1 MLLAQSMLETLAAST
16 VRMEAPS
23 GIPTIKQTPK
33 TTPDLTAER
42 LLELL
47 DEDVRPRW
55 RCALGMDAGRVAT
68 VETGEIGEIGEMGEI
83 GEIGA
88 VQPLRTGYTAAKQE
102 EELLL
107 LLTHAHAMDR
117 G

>member
-1 MLLAQSMLETLAAST
+1 MGDEKN
-16 VRMEAPS
+16 
-23 GIPTIKQTPK
+23 PTCSNAFFNDQADAIKQTPK
-33 TTPDLTAER
+33 TTPDLAADR

-55 RCALGMDAGRVAT
+55 RCALGMDAGTVETEAVNGVEG
-68 VETGEIGEIGEMGEI
+68 VETGETRKAKLERSLQPP
-83 GEIGA
+83 
-88 VQPLRTGYTAAKQE
+88 QPLRTGYTAAKQE